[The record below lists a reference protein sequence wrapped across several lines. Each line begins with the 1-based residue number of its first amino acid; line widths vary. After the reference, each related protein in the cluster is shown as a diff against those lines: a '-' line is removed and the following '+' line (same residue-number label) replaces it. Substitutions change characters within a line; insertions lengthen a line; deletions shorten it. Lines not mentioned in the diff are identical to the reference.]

1 MRTQL
6 FSWLV
11 LCSLAFVFATSS
23 VRAAQEKIAGKII
36 AAKVHGTVTALN
48 KADNSSKVLH
58 DSDALSEGYVVTT
71 GQKSSVV
78 LLFANGS
85 AVNLSADSTLSI
97 DEFLLDPFDAKY
109 SAAEAKEEPSTSVTT
124 LSLQRGE
131 LVGNVKHLH
140 RDQGSAF
147 TVNTP
152 VGAAGIRGTTF
163 QFALGT
169 DDSGK
174 PYVRFSTSE
183 GTVYLTALD
192 GAERLI
198 PAGKS
203 VNITF
208 ETTTSPT
215 GVQTI
220 VPGSVKV
227 SDVGDIPLA
236 VQAVI
241 AQAVQAIIQANPALI
256 NPTTTPTSPNAT
268 TPPVNTTPG
277 DGNGG

>member
-1 MRTQL
+1 MRTKF
-6 FSWLV
+6 FSWIV
-11 LCSLAFVFATSS
+11 LCSLAVVFATASA
-23 VRAAQEKIAGKII
+23 RAAQEKIAGKIV
-36 AAKVHGTVTALN
+36 AAKVRGTVTALN
-48 KADNSSKVLH
+48 KADNTTKALH
-58 DSDALSEGYVVTT
+58 DSDAVSEGYVVTT
-71 GQKSSVV
+71 AQKSSVV
-78 LLFANGS
+78 LIFANGS
-85 AVNLSADSTLSI
+85 AVNLASDSTLSI
-97 DEFLLDPFDAKY
+97 DEFLMDPFDPKY
-109 SAAEAKEEPSTSVTT
+109 SAADATAEPSTSTT
-124 LSLQRGE
+124 KLSLQRGE
-131 LVGNVKHLH
+131 LVGNVKHLN
-140 RDQGSAF
+140 RDQGSSF

-174 PYVRFSTSE
+174 PFVRFSTSE

-227 SDVGDIPLA
+227 SDVGDMPAA

-256 NPTTTPTSPNAT
+256 NPSGTPTSPNAT

-277 DGNGG
+277 DGTGG